1 MKIQSYWRGK
11 MDSCVLCG
19 DYAGEGRQV
28 CPACELTKPK
38 ELVQIMSKKTDT
50 IVIPGE
56 LPDLNQIIAESKN
69 HWGSYS
75 SLKKANTQLV
85 AFCTK
90 QATKR
95 RYKKIDLDIT
105 WYCKDRRKD
114 KDNIMAGGLK
124 MILDGL
130 VVAGVIKNDGWS
142 EIGSI
147 NNHFEVDKD
156 NPRVEIKIT
165 EVAR

>member
-1 MKIQSYWRGK
+1 
-11 MDSCVLCG
+11 MDSCVICG
-19 DYAGEGRQV
+19 GYTPEGRQV
-28 CPACELTKPK
+28 CPACELTRPK

-50 IVIPGE
+50 IIIPGE
-56 LPDLNQIIAESKN
+56 LPDLNQIISASKD

-90 QATKR
+90 RDTKR
-95 RYKKIDLDIT
+95 KYNKIDLEIT

-130 VVAGVIKNDGWS
+130 VVAGVIQNDGWAH
-142 EIGSI
+142 IGSI

-156 NPRVEIKIT
+156 NPRVEVCIT
-165 EVAR
+165 EVK

>member
-1 MKIQSYWRGK
+1 VRMAKNQFRRGK

-19 DYAGEGRQV
+19 DCAGEGRQV

-50 IVIPGE
+50 IIIPGE
-56 LPDLNQIIAESKN
+56 LPDLNQIIAESKS

-90 QATKR
+90 QAKVKQ
-95 RYKKIDLDIT
+95 YKKIDLDIT

-114 KDNIMAGGLK
+114 KDNIMAG
-124 MILDGL
+124 
-130 VVAGVIKNDGWS
+130 
-142 EIGSI
+142 
-147 NNHFEVDKD
+147 
-156 NPRVEIKIT
+156 
-165 EVAR
+165 

>member
-1 MKIQSYWRGK
+1 

-19 DYAGEGRQV
+19 EYIPEGRQV
-28 CPACELTKPK
+28 CPACELTRPK

-50 IVIPGE
+50 VVIPGE

-105 WYCKDRRKD
+105 WYCKNKRKD
-114 KDNIMAGGLK
+114 KDNIMAGTK
-124 MILDGL
+124 FILDGL
-130 VVAGVIKNDGWS
+130 VLAGIITNDGWANIG
-142 EIGSI
+142 EIR
-147 NNHFEVDKD
+147 HKFDVDKQD
-156 NPRVEIKIT
+156 PRVEVKIT
-165 EVAR
+165 EVAG

>member
-1 MKIQSYWRGK
+1 

-90 QATKR
+90 RDTKR
-95 RYKKIDLDIT
+95 KYNKIDLEIT
-105 WYCKDRRKD
+105 WYCKDKRKD
-114 KDNIMAGGLK
+114 KDNIMAGTK
-124 MILDGL
+124 FILDGL
-130 VVAGVIKNDGWS
+130 VAAGVIQNDGWTN
-142 EIGSI
+142 IGDI
-147 NNHFEVDKD
+147 RHKFDVDKQD
-156 NPRVEIKIT
+156 PRVEVRIT
-165 EVAR
+165 EVAG

>member
-1 MKIQSYWRGK
+1 

-90 QATKR
+90 QATKQK
-95 RYKKIDLDIT
+95 YKKIDLEIT

-114 KDNIMAGGLK
+114 KDNIMVGTK
-124 MILDGL
+124 FILDGL
-130 VVAGVIKNDGWS
+130 VAAGVIQNDGWTNVGD
-142 EIGSI
+142 IR
-147 NNHFEVDKD
+147 HKFDVDKQD
-156 NPRVEIKIT
+156 PRVEVRIT
-165 EVAR
+165 EVAG

>member
-1 MKIQSYWRGK
+1 

-90 QATKR
+90 QATKQK
-95 RYKKIDLDIT
+95 YKKIDLEIT
-105 WYCKDRRKD
+105 WYCKDKRKD

-130 VVAGVIKNDGWS
+130 VDAGVIKNDGWS

-165 EVAR
+165 EVS

>member
-1 MKIQSYWRGK
+1 

-28 CPACELTKPK
+28 CPACELTRPK

-50 IVIPGE
+50 IIIPGE

-90 QATKR
+90 QATKQK
-95 RYKKIDLDIT
+95 YKKIDLEIT

-114 KDNIMAGGLK
+114 KDNIMAGTK
-124 MILDGL
+124 FILDGL
-130 VVAGVIKNDGWS
+130 VQAGAIQNDGWANVG
-142 EIGSI
+142 EIR
-147 NNHFEVDKD
+147 HKFDVDKQD
-156 NPRVEIKIT
+156 PRVEVRIT
-165 EVAR
+165 EVS

>member
-1 MKIQSYWRGK
+1 

-90 QATKR
+90 QATKQK
-95 RYKKIDLDIT
+95 YKKIDLEIT

-165 EVAR
+165 EVTG